1 MERIP
6 KGIYNPEFRE
16 QAVRLYEIDKLTL
29 PEVARRLSL
38 PQGTLKSWVYASRR
52 GKLGEVGRNQKLLP
66 DLEMELARVKRDLA
80 EVKMERYLLKKAAAT
95 ARKSRG
101 EVKYGRIKEWRLQYP
116 IAVMCRV
123 FNVSESGYH
132 AWRDRPL
139 SRRAFDNGRLE
150 IEIQAAH

>member
-1 MERIP
+1 MEGIP

-66 DLEMELARVKRDLA
+66 DLEMELARVKRELA
-80 EVKMERYLLKKAAAT
+80 EVKMERDLLKKAAAYF
-95 ARKSRG
+95 AKESR
-101 EVKYGRIKEWRLQYP
+101 
-116 IAVMCRV
+116 
-123 FNVSESGYH
+123 
-132 AWRDRPL
+132 
-139 SRRAFDNGRLE
+139 
-150 IEIQAAH
+150 